1 MVSQYGSLDIT
12 WPTIFKLALAAFGL
26 YVIFLIKDILVW
38 VLFALVIS
46 VVFDPV
52 IDFLCK
58 RRIPRTL
65 AAVLVYS
72 MLFAFLAFTIY
83 SSAPFFLKEIQRFSA
98 LFPQYFETLAPPLQ
112 GIGITAFS
120 DFQSFLDAVGG
131 SIQQLGSSAVS
142 GLSTVFGGLFSMIF
156 VISIAIF
163 LSIEEKSV
171 DRAISLLFPK
181 KYEAV
186 ALKVWGRSQR
196 QVAGW
201 FLTRLFSSAFV
212 GVATYIAL
220 VILNVPYPFSLSL
233 FSGVLN
239 LIPIVG
245 PLLTGVL
252 IGGVVALDSIPKAIF
267 VLLSFILIQQIEGN
281 VLTPLLTNRFV
292 GLPPALVLISLAIGG
307 QLWGVMGA
315 ILAIPL
321 AGILYEFLRDFLKRR
336 REEEAKAAP
345 V

>member
-1 MVSQYGSLDIT
+1 MAQQGSLDIT
-12 WPTIFKLALAAFGL
+12 WPTIFKLTLAAFSVYL
-26 YVIFLIKDILVW
+26 VFLIKDILVW
-38 VLFALVIS
+38 ILFGLIIS

-52 IDFLCK
+52 IDFLSK
-58 RRIPRTL
+58 RRVPRAL

-72 MLFAFLAFTIY
+72 SLFAFLALTIY
-83 SSAPFFLKEIQRFSA
+83 SSAPFFVNEVQRFSG

-112 GIGITAFS
+112 GIGLTAFS

-142 GLSTVFGGLFSMIF
+142 GLSSVFGGLFSTLF

-163 LSIEEKSV
+163 LSIEEKAIE
-171 DRAISLLFPK
+171 RAISLLFPK
-181 KYEAV
+181 KYESF
-186 ALKVWGRSQR
+186 ALRVWERSQR

-201 FLTRLFSSAFV
+201 FLTRLASSAFV

-233 FSGVLN
+233 LSGVLN

-245 PLLTGVL
+245 PLLTGLL
-252 IGGVVALDSIPKAIF
+252 IGGVVALDSVLKAVF
-267 VLLSFILIQQIEGN
+267 VLLSFVLIQQIEGN
-281 VLTPLLTNRFV
+281 VLTPLLTNRFI
-292 GLPPALVLISLAIGG
+292 GLPPALVLISLAVGG

-321 AGILYEFLRDFLKRR
+321 SGIIYEFMRDFLRKR
-336 REEEAKAAP
+336 REEETKALAT
-345 V
+345 

>member
-1 MVSQYGSLDIT
+1 
-12 WPTIFKLALAAFGL
+12 
-26 YVIFLIKDILVW
+26 
-38 VLFALVIS
+38 
-46 VVFDPV
+46 
-52 IDFLCK
+52 
-58 RRIPRTL
+58 
-65 AAVLVYS
+65 
-72 MLFAFLAFTIY
+72 
-83 SSAPFFLKEIQRFSA
+83 
-98 LFPQYFETLAPPLQ
+98 
-112 GIGITAFS
+112 
-120 DFQSFLDAVGG
+120 GG